1 MPQLLANIAES
12 CFACFR
18 YFWILFGVDLMPL
31 IEAVAALVLSNIAQS
46 WDAMLASPQ
55 MHCHQYFP
63 PANLLNIS
71 GFVFVF
77 VFVFLSVFV
86 FVFEAGK

>member
-18 YFWILFGVDLMPL
+18 YFRILFGVDLMPL
-31 IEAVAALVLSNIAQS
+31 IEAVAALVLSNIARS

-55 MHCHQYFP
+55 MHSHQYFP
-63 PANLLNIS
+63 PAKLLNLS

-77 VFVFLSVFV
+77 VSLSVFV
-86 FVFEAGK
+86 FVFVSVIV